1 MVQRQDV
8 IVSRNLNSETEYVI
22 KDKNKI
28 NIGRFEII
36 DLDKQN
42 KKCNVNLKFYRNNDY
57 ELLKET
63 LSLILKATFKDGI
76 INKVNIFA
84 IDTICLSSFLD
95 LGFIIEGVFYDNLYS
110 QGVYNNEISMGICR
124 EDYNNGK
131 KNTFV
136 ELCSQDI
143 MMKLLT
149 PEDAE
154 KLLNYY
160 IRNKEH
166 LTSFEPRR
174 DISFYSIDV
183 QRNILNDSYR
193 QFLSGTAMDFGIFKE
208 DKLIGKLRISNI
220 VEGIFKSAVLG
231 YSIDKDEQGKGYMKE
246 AVKLAVKYA
255 FKELNLHRLEASALV
270 KNIRSQRVL
279 ISCGF
284 KELGINE
291 KYLFINGKWR
301 DHITY
306 YMTNKR

>member
-1 MVQRQDV
+1 MLERQGV
-8 IVSRNLNSETEYVI
+8 TVSRNLNSETEYVI
-22 KDKNKI
+22 KDKDKI
-28 NIGRFEII
+28 NIGRFEIVN
-36 DLDKQN
+36 LDKQN
-42 KKCNVNLKFYRNNDY
+42 KKCDVNLKFYRNNEY

-63 LSLILKATFKDGI
+63 LGLILKATFKNGI

-95 LGFIIEGVFYDNLYS
+95 LGFVLEGVFYNNLYS
-110 QGVYNNEISMGICR
+110 QGVYNNEISMGIGR
-124 EDYNNGK
+124 EDYNIGK

-136 ELCSQDI
+136 ELYSHDI

-154 KLLNYY
+154 KLLHYY

-166 LTSFEPRR
+166 LISFEPRR
-174 DISFYSIDV
+174 DASFYSVDV

-231 YSIDKDEQGKGYMKE
+231 YSIDKDHQGNGYMKE
-246 AVKLAVKYA
+246 SVKLATEYA
-255 FKELNLHRLEASALV
+255 FEELNLHRLEASALV

-279 ISCGF
+279 LSCGF
-284 KELGINE
+284 KELGLNE

-301 DHITY
+301 DHTTY
-306 YMTNKR
+306 YITNKS

>member
-1 MVQRQDV
+1 MLQRQEV
-8 IVSRNLNSETEYVI
+8 TVSRNLNSETEYVI
-22 KDKNKI
+22 KDKDKI
-28 NIGRFEII
+28 NIGRFEIV

-42 KKCNVNLKFYRNNDY
+42 KKCNVNLKFYRNDDY

-63 LSLILKATFKDGI
+63 LGLILKATFKNGI

-84 IDTICLSSFLD
+84 IDIICLSSFLD
-95 LGFIIEGVFYDNLYS
+95 LGFVLEGVFYNNIYS

-124 EDYNNGK
+124 EDYNIGK

-136 ELCSQDI
+136 ELYSDDI

-149 PEDAE
+149 PEDSGN
-154 KLLNYY
+154 LLNYY

-166 LTSFEPRR
+166 LISFEPMR
-174 DISFYSIDV
+174 DASFYSIEV

-193 QFLSGTAMDFGIFKE
+193 QFLSGTAMDFGIFKA

-231 YSIDKDEQGKGYMKE
+231 YSIDKDNQGQGYMKE
-246 AVKLAVKYA
+246 AVNLATKYA
-255 FKELNLHRLEASALV
+255 FEELNLHRLEASALV
-270 KNIRSQRVL
+270 KNTRSQRVL
-279 ISCGF
+279 LSCGF
-284 KELGINE
+284 KELGLNE

-301 DHITY
+301 DHTTY
-306 YMTNKR
+306 YITNKK

>member
-1 MVQRQDV
+1 MVQRQEV

-22 KDKNKI
+22 KDKDKI
-28 NIGRFEII
+28 NIGRFEIV

-42 KKCNVNLKFYRNNDY
+42 KKCNVNLKFYRNDDY

-63 LSLILKATFKDGI
+63 LSLILKATFKDGF

-95 LGFIIEGVFYDNLYS
+95 LGFILEGVFYDNLYS

-124 EDYNNGK
+124 EDYNIGK

-166 LTSFEPRR
+166 LISFEPMR

-246 AVKLAVKYA
+246 SVKLATKYA

-270 KNIRSQRVL
+270 KNIRSQKVL
-279 ISCGF
+279 VSCGF

-306 YMTNKR
+306 YMTKR